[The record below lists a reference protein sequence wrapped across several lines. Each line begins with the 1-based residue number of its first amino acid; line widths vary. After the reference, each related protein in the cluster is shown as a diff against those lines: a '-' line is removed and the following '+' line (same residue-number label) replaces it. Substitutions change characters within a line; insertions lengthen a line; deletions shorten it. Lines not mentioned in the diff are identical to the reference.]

1 MIKLKSYQMKR
12 ILVLLCALSILAC
25 KEEPKDYVTLSGKI
39 SNPHESKTLKVFKD
53 KEFEKVITVNEDGT
67 FNDTLKVAEGDYSI
81 KHGDEFGSIYLKNG
95 FDTSFET
102 DYSDFDNT
110 LVYKGDGSDINNY
123 VIQSY
128 LLSGTYFTE
137 DLFEDPNTD
146 SLNKAI
152 AEYKTGFD
160 ELESNYKELDSL
172 HKANGATTMEGTIKS
187 IKSYLSG
194 KIALREAL
202 PEGAPSPTFENY
214 INFNGGTTSLSDLK
228 GKYVYV
234 DIWATWCGPCKR
246 EIPSLKK
253 VEEQFH
259 GQDVEFVSISVDD
272 ERRSGTKEKAF
283 ESWKTMVKD
292 KELGGIQLFSDN
304 AWQSDFVKNYK
315 VNGIPR
321 FILIDPNGNIVS
333 PDAPRP
339 SNPKLV
345 ELLEE
350 KLSI

>member
-1 MIKLKSYQMKR
+1 MKKLL
-12 ILVLLCALSILAC
+12 IILCALSIVAC
-25 KEEPKDYVTLSGKI
+25 QEKSKDYVTLSGKI
-39 SNPHESKTLKVFKD
+39 SNAHDSKTLKVYKD
-53 KEFEKVITVNEDGT
+53 KSFEKIITVNEDGT
-67 FNDTLKVAEGDYSI
+67 FSDTLKVEEGDYSI

-95 FDTSFET
+95 FDSSFET
-102 DYSDFDNT
+102 DYTDFDNS

-123 VIQSY
+123 MIQSY
-128 LLSGTYFTE
+128 LLSDTYFTE
-137 DLFEDPNTD
+137 DLFENPNTENLD
-146 SLNKAI
+146 KAV
-152 AEYKTGFD
+152 ADYKAGFQN
-160 ELESNYKELDSL
+160 LESNYKGLDSL
-172 HKANGATTMEGTIKS
+172 HKANGTKIMEGTIASLKN
-187 IKSYLSG
+187 YLSG

-202 PEGAPSPTFENY
+202 PEGTPSPTFENY
-214 INFNGGTTSLSDLK
+214 INFKGGTTSLSDLK

-259 GQDVEFVSISVDD
+259 GKNIEFVSISVDD
-272 ERRSGTKEKAF
+272 EKRSGTKEKAF

-321 FILIDPNGNIVS
+321 FILIDPDGNVVS

>member
-1 MIKLKSYQMKR
+1 MKR
-12 ILVLLCALSILAC
+12 ILVVLCALSIVAC
-25 KEEPKDYVTLSGKI
+25 QEEPKDYVTLSGKI
-39 SNPHESKTLKVFKD
+39 LNAHESKTLKVYKD
-53 KEFEKVITVNEDGT
+53 KEFEKVITVNDDGT
-67 FNDTLKVAEGDYSI
+67 FSDTLKVAEGDYSM
-81 KHGDEFGSIYLKNG
+81 KHGDELGSIYLKNG
-95 FDTSFET
+95 FEASFET
-102 DYSDFDNT
+102 DYNDFDKT

-123 VIQSY
+123 GIQSY
-128 LLSGTYFTE
+128 LLSDTYFTD
-137 DLFEDPNTD
+137 DLFANPNAA
-146 SLNKAI
+146 SLEKAVT
-152 AEYKTGFD
+152 EYKAGFQK
-160 ELESNYKELDSL
+160 LEANYKGLDSL
-172 HKANGATTMEGTIKS
+172 HKANGQANMEGTIKS
-187 IKSYLSG
+187 LKSYLSG
-194 KIALREAL
+194 KIALRSAL
-202 PEGAPSPTFENY
+202 PEGSPSPTFDNY
-214 INFNGGTTSLSDLK
+214 INYAGGTTSLSDLK

-259 GQDVEFVSISVDD
+259 GKNIEFVSISVDD

-283 ESWKTMVKD
+283 ESWKNMVKD
-292 KELGGIQLFSDN
+292 KQLGGIQLFSDN

-345 ELLEE
+345 EILEE

>member
-1 MIKLKSYQMKR
+1 MKR
-12 ILVLLCALSILAC
+12 ILVILCALSIFAC

-39 SNPHESKTLKVFKD
+39 LNSHESKTLKIYKD
-53 KEFEKVITVNEDGT
+53 KAFEKVITVNDDGT
-67 FNDTLKVAEGDYSI
+67 YSDTLKVTEGDYSV

-95 FDTSFET
+95 FNSGFNT

-110 LVYKGDGSDINNY
+110 LVYIGDGSDINNY

-128 LLSGTYFTE
+128 LLSDTYFTD
-137 DLFEDPNTD
+137 DLIADPNTERLD
-146 SLNKAI
+146 KAVS
-152 AEYKTGFD
+152 EYKAGFKN
-160 ELESNYKELDSL
+160 LEANYKGLDSL
-172 HKANGATTMEGTIKS
+172 HKADGVANMEGTIKS
-187 IKSYLSG
+187 LKKYLSG
-194 KIALREAL
+194 KIALRESL
-202 PEGAPSPTFENY
+202 PAGAPSPTFDNY
-214 INFNGGTTSLSDLK
+214 INYAGGKTSLSDLK

-259 GQDVEFVSISVDD
+259 GENIEFVSISVDD
-272 ERRSGTKEKAF
+272 EKRSGTKEKAF
-283 ESWKTMVKD
+283 ESWKNMVKD

>member
-1 MIKLKSYQMKR
+1 MKR
-12 ILVLLCALSILAC
+12 ILLVLCAISLFAC
-25 KEEPKDYVTLSGKI
+25 KEEPKDYVTLSGTI
-39 SNPHESKTLKVFKD
+39 TNSHESKTLKVFKD
-53 KEFEKVITVNEDGT
+53 KAFEKIIVINEDGT
-67 FNDTLKVAEGDYSI
+67 FSDTLKVTDGDYSI

-95 FDTSFET
+95 FESSIEVN
-102 DYSDFDNT
+102 YEDFDNT
-110 LVYKGDGSDINNY
+110 IVYNGDGSDINNY

-128 LLSGTYFTE
+128 LLSNTYFTE
-137 DLFEDPNTD
+137 DLFSDPNTER
-146 SLNKAI
+146 LNKAVTD
-152 AEYKTGFD
+152 YKAGFKN
-160 ELESNYKELDSL
+160 LETNYSGLDSL
-172 HKANGATTMEGTIKS
+172 HKANGAKNMEGTIKS
-187 IKSYLSG
+187 IKKYLSG
-194 KIALREAL
+194 KIALRESL
-202 PEGAPSPTFENY
+202 PEGMTSPTFENY
-214 INFNGGTTSLSDLK
+214 INFKGGTTSLSDLK

-259 GQDVEFVSISVDD
+259 GKNIEFVSISVDD

-350 KLSI
+350 KLSV

>member
-1 MIKLKSYQMKR
+1 MKR
-12 ILVLLCALSILAC
+12 LFVILCALSIVAC
-25 KEEPKDYVTLSGKI
+25 KEEPKDYATLSGKI
-39 SNPHESKTLKVFKD
+39 SNAHESKTLKVYKD
-53 KEFEKVITVNEDGT
+53 KTFEKVININEDGT
-67 FNDTLKVAEGDYSI
+67 FSDTLKVANGDYSI
-81 KHGDEFGSIYLKNG
+81 KHGDEHGSIYLENG
-95 FDTSFET
+95 FESSFET
-102 DYSDFDNT
+102 DYNDFDKT

-123 VIQSY
+123 SIQSY
-128 LLSGTYFTE
+128 LLSDTYFTD
-137 DLFEDPNTD
+137 DLFANPNAEQLD
-146 SLNKAI
+146 KAI
-152 AEYKTGFD
+152 ADYKAGFQK
-160 ELESNYKELDSL
+160 LETNYKGLDSL
-172 HKANGATTMEGTIKS
+172 HKAEGVKNMEGTIKS
-187 IKSYLSG
+187 LKKYLSG

-202 PEGAPSPTFENY
+202 PEGKPSPTFENY
-214 INFNGGTTSLSDLK
+214 INYNGGTTSLSDLK
-228 GKYVYV
+228 GKFVYV

-259 GQDVEFVSISVDD
+259 DKNIEFVSISVDD

-283 ESWKTMVKD
+283 ESWKAMVKD

-304 AWQSDFVKNYK
+304 AWQSEFVKNYQ
-315 VNGIPR
+315 VTGIPR
-321 FILIDPNGNIVS
+321 FILIDPDGNIIS

>member
-1 MIKLKSYQMKR
+1 MKK
-12 ILVLLCALSILAC
+12 ILLLLCVISILGC
-25 KEEPKDYVTLSGKI
+25 KEEPKNYATLSGKI
-39 SNPHESKTLKVFKD
+39 LNAHESKTLKIFKD
-53 KEFEKVITVNEDGT
+53 KTFEKLIMINQDGT
-67 FNDTLKVAEGDYSI
+67 FSDTLKIPEGDYSI
-81 KHGDEFGSIYLKNG
+81 QHGDEFGSIYLKNG
-95 FDTSFET
+95 FNSSLET
-102 DYSDFDNT
+102 DYNDFDKSM
-110 LVYKGDGSDINNY
+110 VFKGDGSDINNY

-128 LLSGTYFTE
+128 LLSDTYFTE
-137 DLFEDPNTD
+137 DLFSNPNKEHLD
-146 SLNKAI
+146 QAI
-152 AEYKTGFD
+152 TAYTEGFQK
-160 ELESNYKELDSL
+160 LESNYKGLDSL
-172 HKANGATTMEGTIKS
+172 HRVNGTKTMEGTIKS
-187 IKSYLSG
+187 LRTYLSG
-194 KIALREAL
+194 KIALRESL
-202 PEGAPSPTFENY
+202 PEGSPSPTFENY
-214 INFNGGTTSLSDLK
+214 INFKGGTTSLSDLK
-228 GKYVYV
+228 GKFVYV

-259 GQDVEFVSISVDD
+259 GKNIEFVSISVDD

-339 SNPKLV
+339 SNPELIT
-345 ELLEE
+345 LLEE
-350 KLSI
+350 KLNM

>member
-1 MIKLKSYQMKR
+1 MKR
-12 ILVLLCALSILAC
+12 ILVLLCALSVLAC

-39 SNPHESKTLKVFKD
+39 SNPHESKTLKIYKD
-53 KEFEKVITVNEDGT
+53 KDFEKVITVNDDGT
-67 FNDTLKVAEGDYSI
+67 FSDTLKVAEGDYTLR
-81 KHGDEFGSIYLKNG
+81 HGDELGSIYLKNG
-95 FDTSFET
+95 FESSFET
-102 DYSDFDNT
+102 DYADFDKT

-123 VIQSY
+123 AIQSY
-128 LLSGTYFTE
+128 LLADNYFTDE
-137 DLFEDPNTD
+137 LFANPNSE
-146 SLNKAI
+146 SLDKAVS
-152 AEYKTGFD
+152 AYKEGFKN
-160 ELESNYKELDSL
+160 LESNYKGLDSL
-172 HKANGATTMEGTIKS
+172 HKANGTKKMEGTISSLK
-187 IKSYLSG
+187 KYLSG
-194 KIALREAL
+194 KIALRDAL
-202 PEGAPSPTFENY
+202 PEGSPSPTFENY
-214 INFNGGTTSLSDLK
+214 INHAGGTTSLSDLK
-228 GKYVYV
+228 GKFVYV

-259 GQDVEFVSISVDD
+259 GKNIEFVSISVDD

-283 ESWKTMVKD
+283 QAWKKMVTD
-292 KELGGIQLFSDN
+292 KNLGGIQLFSDN

-321 FILIDPNGNIVS
+321 FILIDPEGNIVS

-350 KLSI
+350 KLSS

>member
-1 MIKLKSYQMKR
+1 MKK
-12 ILVLLCALSILAC
+12 ILLALCFISIFGC
-25 KEEPKDYVTLSGKI
+25 KEEPKNYATLSGKI
-39 SNPHESKTLKVFKD
+39 LNAHESKTLKIYKD
-53 KEFEKVITVNEDGT
+53 KAFEKIIPINEDGT
-67 FNDTLKVAEGDYSI
+67 FSDTLNIPEGDYAI
-81 KHGDEFGSIYLKNG
+81 QHGDEFGSVYLKNG
-95 FDTSFET
+95 FNSILET
-102 DYSDFDNT
+102 DYNSFDKSM
-110 LVYKGDGSDINNY
+110 VFKGDGSDINNY

-128 LLSGTYFTE
+128 LLSDTYFTE
-137 DLFEDPNTD
+137 DLFTNPNSE
-146 SLNKAI
+146 SLNKVI
-152 AEYKTGFD
+152 ANYTAGFQT
-160 ELESNYKELDSL
+160 LESNYKGLDSL
-172 HKANGATTMEGTIKS
+172 HKANGTQTMEGTIKS
-187 IKSYLSG
+187 LKNYLSG
-194 KIALREAL
+194 KIALRESL
-202 PEGAPSPTFENY
+202 PEGSPSPTFENY
-214 INFNGGTTSLSDLK
+214 INFKGGTTSLSDLK
-228 GKYVYV
+228 GKFVYV

-259 GQDVEFVSISVDD
+259 GKNIEFVSISVDD

-350 KLSI
+350 KLSM

>member
-1 MIKLKSYQMKR
+1 MKLKQFQMKR
-12 ILVLLCALSILAC
+12 ILVILCALSIIGC
-25 KEEPKDYVTLSGKI
+25 QEEPKDYVTLSGKI
-39 SNPHESKTLKVFKD
+39 LNSHESKTLKVYID

-67 FNDTLKVAEGDYSI
+67 FSDTLKVADGDYSI

-95 FDTSFET
+95 FDSSFEV
-102 DYSDFDNT
+102 DYSDFDKT
-110 LVYKGDGSDINNY
+110 LTYKGDGSDINNY

-128 LLSGTYFTE
+128 LLSDTYFTD
-137 DLFEDPNTD
+137 DLFANPNAE
-146 SLNKAI
+146 SLDKAVS
-152 AEYKTGFD
+152 EYKTGYQK
-160 ELESNYKELDSL
+160 LESNYKGLDSL
-172 HKANGATTMEGTIKS
+172 HKANGATNMEGTITSLK
-187 IKSYLSG
+187 KYLAG
-194 KIALREAL
+194 KIALRESL
-202 PEGAPSPTFENY
+202 PEGAASPTFENY

-259 GQDVEFVSISVDD
+259 GKNIEFVSISVDD

>member
-1 MIKLKSYQMKR
+1 MKR
-12 ILVLLCALSILAC
+12 ILILLCAISIVAC

-39 SNPHESKTLKVFKD
+39 LNSHESKTLKIFKD
-53 KEFEKVITVNEDGT
+53 KEFEKIITINDDGT
-67 FNDTLKVAEGDYSI
+67 FSDTLKITDGDYSL

-95 FDTSFET
+95 FESSIET
-102 DYSDFDNT
+102 DYNDFDNT

-128 LLSGTYFTE
+128 LISDTYFTD
-137 DLFEDPNTD
+137 DLFANPSTEN
-146 SLNKAI
+146 LEKAV
-152 AEYKTGFD
+152 AEYKTGFGN
-160 ELESNYKELDSL
+160 LKSKYKGVDSL
-172 HKANGATTMEGTIKS
+172 HLADGEKSMEGTIKS
-187 IKSYLSG
+187 LKKYLSG
-194 KIALREAL
+194 KIALRESL

-214 INFNGGTTSLSDLK
+214 INFKGGTTSLSDLK

-259 GQDVEFVSISVDD
+259 GENIEFVSISVDD

-283 ESWKTMVKD
+283 ESWKAMVKD

-345 ELLEE
+345 DLLKE
-350 KLSI
+350 KLSA

>member
-1 MIKLKSYQMKR
+1 MKR
-12 ILVLLCALSILAC
+12 ILLLLCAISILAC

-39 SNPHESKTLKVFKD
+39 LNSHESKTLKVFKD
-53 KEFEKVITVNEDGT
+53 KEFEKEITINEDGT
-67 FNDTLKVAEGDYSI
+67 FSDTLKVTEGDYSI

-95 FDTSFET
+95 FETSFET
-102 DYSDFDNT
+102 DYNDFDKT

-128 LLSGTYFTE
+128 LLSDTYFND
-137 DLFEDPNTD
+137 DLFANPNTE
-146 SLNKAI
+146 SLEKAI
-152 AEYKTGFD
+152 GEYKSGFKN
-160 ELESNYKELDSL
+160 LETSYKGLDSL
-172 HKANGATTMEGTIKS
+172 HKANGVTTMEGTIKS
-187 IKSYLSG
+187 LKNYLSG
-194 KIALREAL
+194 KIALRDAL
-202 PEGAPSPTFENY
+202 PEGSPSPSFENY
-214 INFNGGTTSLSDLK
+214 INYAGGTTSLSDLK

-246 EIPSLKK
+246 EIPSLKI
-253 VEEQFH
+253 VEEQFR
-259 GQDVEFVSISVDD
+259 GKNIEFVSISVDD

-283 ESWKTMVKD
+283 ESWKAMVKD

-339 SNPKLV
+339 SDPKLV
-345 ELLEE
+345 GLLEE
-350 KLSI
+350 KLSM